1 MKKITGVF
9 VLLFALAAATVY
21 GETKI
26 EFNTKDL
33 KGKQVTDSIF
43 AENELTMINVWG
55 TFCAP
60 CIKEMPDLAKLN
72 KANKSKGVRVI
83 GIPIDVVGRGGSI
96 QSREKRN
103 ADAIIDATKADYT
116 HLVPSK
122 EMLSGFLYGIQ
133 AVPATIFVDS
143 SGNQIGD
150 IYFGARSQ
158 KDWQKIIDSILADK
172 K

>member
-1 MKKITGVF
+1 MNEESRGLDSNARLDWHTGF
-9 VLLFALAAATVY
+9 EGGLRLSLRNYAY
-21 GETKI
+21 YIDI
-26 EFNTKDL
+26 EREHYLSSEPLRIDFL
-33 KGKQVTDSIF
+33 V
-43 AENELTMINVWG
+43 
-55 TFCAP
+55 
-60 CIKEMPDLAKLN
+60 
-72 KANKSKGVRVI
+72 VR
-83 GIPIDVVGRGGSI
+83 
-96 QSREKRN
+96 KN

-158 KDWQKIIDSILADK
+158 KDWQKIIDSILAENK
-172 K
+172 